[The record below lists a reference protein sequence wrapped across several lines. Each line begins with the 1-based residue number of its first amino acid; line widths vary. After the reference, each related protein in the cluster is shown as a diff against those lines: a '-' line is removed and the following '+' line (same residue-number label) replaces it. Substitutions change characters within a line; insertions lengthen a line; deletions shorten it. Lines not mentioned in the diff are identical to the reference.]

1 MRRSHMLGTT
11 RYTPLE
17 ASTSTQTKVSV
28 AIVVAESAK
37 TDQGRGFVFYPIG
50 PWTHGLHATSCNP
63 MFLISLRT
71 LFLGR
76 HALGNPFEYI
86 LTLLVYNHVLR
97 LNLVTRQWNLVD
109 NYGDI
114 PGVRMG
120 MYYFSMSL
128 CALLIGIHRT
138 HCMLMAGQQAPSLRW
153 RERAPPTSR
162 RCHRIRPQDS
172 TLDATRAPRP
182 NTARPSP
189 SFRSHLR

>member
-1 MRRSHMLGTT
+1 LSWLRVQRRIRVAALCS
-11 RYTPLE
+11 TPLVHGHMVCTRQ
-17 ASTSTQTKVSV
+17 A
-28 AIVVAESAK
+28 AI
-37 TDQGRGFVFYPIG
+37 RCCF
-50 PWTHGLHATSCNP
+50 
-63 MFLISLRT
+63 ISLRT